1 MGLSNIISSFTHDKT
16 GIYDPGTQSFKQLDP
31 NKISQQMK
39 LVETGKERG
48 KANLPPSGTSVPDD
62 IEQKISSLVKSHER
76 EAIEICNENNKVL
89 LSRLKNLNTQP
100 KLNELATIADKAQAD
115 FDLQVHQTGFALY
128 NLRLKVTKTEE
139 ELADF
144 KKEHKLDRSATYKKS
159 PLKFYAVLSL
169 ILLFET
175 ALNAYFFSKQ
185 NEFGYLGGASIAII
199 LSVINI
205 AIGLFVGNFGYR
217 FLHHAKVSMKAVGA
231 LIITLCLASLF
242 SFNLGVAHYR
252 DAITN
257 APSQEN
263 VEIMINQEDNSLNP
277 KKVALEHL
285 KQAPLEL
292 GDIESYLLII
302 VGMIISLFAS
312 YKAYRSDDPYF
323 RYGEVARR
331 REDAI
336 HEYGDMATDMLDDL
350 EGLRNERLE
359 QLDET
364 QRLITFARGESGAI
378 KSSFVNWN
386 NILKNYI
393 EHLEETARILIAEYR
408 YSNMSARTEE
418 APNFFKK
425 EWKIERLPLED
436 FSSQFDSEMKII
448 EDSIEKSQDQ
458 YTKSAAQI
466 RDAYEFSRKT
476 YQRIE
481 DLQPSQVKPEEFQ
494 KWLTDAETKSPKNTL
509 AAVA

>member
-16 GIYDPGTQSFKQLDP
+16 GIYDPGTQSFRQLDP

-48 KANLPPSGTSVPDD
+48 KANLPPPGTSVPDD

-139 ELADF
+139 ELEDF
-144 KKEHKLDRSATYKKS
+144 KKKHKLERSAVYQRS
-159 PLKFYAVLSL
+159 PLKFYAVLAI
-169 ILLFET
+169 ILLIET
-175 ALNAYFFSKQ
+175 SLNAYFFSKQ

-205 AIGLFVGNFGYR
+205 AIGLFAGNFGYR
-217 FLHHAKVSMKAVGA
+217 FLHHVRSSVKAIGG
-231 LIITLCLASLF
+231 LIITTCFISLF
-242 SFNLGVAHYR
+242 LFNLGAAHFR

-257 APSQEN
+257 APALEISKDTVN
-263 VEIMINQEDNSLNP
+263 VET
-277 KKVALEHL
+277 KKPSPEIIALQNL
-285 KQAPLEL
+285 KQAPLEVA
-292 GDIESYLLII
+292 DIKSYLLII
-302 VGMIISLFAS
+302 LGMIISLFAS

-336 HEYGDMATDMLDDL
+336 HEYGDAATDMLDDL
-350 EGLRNERLE
+350 ESLRTERLE

-378 KSSFVNWN
+378 KSSFLNWN

-418 APNFFKK
+418 VPNFFKK
-425 EWKIERLPLED
+425 EWKIEQLPLED

-448 EDSIEKSQDQ
+448 EESIEKSQDQ

-476 YQRIE
+476 YHRIE
-481 DLQPSQVKPEEFQ
+481 DLQPSQIKPEEFQ
-494 KWLTDAETKSPKNTL
+494 KWLTEKMEDSGSRTL